1 MPSIFDDPRFNGRLF
16 FPQRVES
23 RCPPDAVDLRV
34 SAKGTTLHL
43 RWHHAVP
50 DAPTVLL
57 FHGNGETVADYD
69 LAAPAYARHGMNLAV
84 VDYRG
89 YGRSDGAPSLRAI
102 LDDAPAALAAL
113 REAATGSVFVM
124 GRSLGSLCA
133 ATLYARNDPTVAGFI
148 YESGIT
154 DLAAL
159 LRRRGFPAPPRFT
172 AAERARFDP
181 RGMLPKGT
189 RPMLVLHA
197 TGDEIIPVDE
207 ARAAF
212 ALAGTADKTLTL
224 IPDEGH
230 NTISCDAAYWSAL
243 GRFVHAR
250 G

>member
-1 MPSIFDDPRFNGRLF
+1 MRSMFDDPAFNRRLF
-16 FPQRVES
+16 FPQRVET
-23 RCPPDAVDLRV
+23 RCPRDAIDLQA
-34 SAKGTTLHL
+34 SAKGATLHL
-43 RWHHAVP
+43 RWHKAVP

-89 YGRSDGAPSLRAI
+89 YGRSDGEPSLRAI
-102 LDDAPAALAAL
+102 LEDAPSALSAL
-113 REAATGSVFVM
+113 REAAKGSVFVM

-133 ATLYARNDPTVAGFI
+133 AALYARNDPSVAGFI

-159 LRRRGFPAPPRFT
+159 LRRHGFAAPPRFT

-197 TGDEIIPVDE
+197 TGDEVIPVEE

-212 ALAGTADKTLTL
+212 ALAGTADKTLAL

-243 GRFVHAR
+243 VRFVHAR

>member
-1 MPSIFDDPRFNGRLF
+1 MRSMFDDSEFNRQLF
-16 FPQRVES
+16 FPRRVAT
-23 RCPPDAVDLRV
+23 RCPSDAVDLWA
-34 SAKGTTLHL
+34 SAKGATLHL
-43 RWHHAVP
+43 RWHRAAP

-69 LAAPAYARHGMNLAV
+69 LAAPAFARHGMNLAV

-89 YGRSDGAPSLRAI
+89 YGRSDGEPSLRSI
-102 LDDAPAALAAL
+102 LDDAPVALAAL
-113 REAATGSVFVM
+113 RGATKGRVCVM

-133 ATLYARNDPTVAGFI
+133 AVLYARNDPTVAGFI

-159 LRRRGFPAPPRFT
+159 LQRCGFGAPPRFT

-197 TGDEIIPVDE
+197 TGDEVIPVEE

-230 NTISCDAAYWSAL
+230 NTISCDALYWSAL
-243 GRFVHAR
+243 AGFVHAQ